1 MPRKIQHVDGS
12 DTLTVY
18 GHAITR
24 NFWEYYILDNEKAS
38 DYRFA
43 LVMGYETEMG
53 DVSMKEIKPF
63 VFSYTENLQN
73 IAPPEGYRWV
83 D

>member
-12 DTLTVY
+12 DTHTVY
-18 GHAITR
+18 AHGITK
-24 NFWEYYILDNEKAS
+24 NFWEYYILDNNKAS
-38 DYRFA
+38 DYRLA

-53 DVSMKEIKPF
+53 DVSMSEIKPYL
-63 VFSYTENLQN
+63 FSYTTDLQDL
-73 IAPPEGYRWV
+73 APPEGYRWV

>member
-1 MPRKIQHVDGS
+1 MPRKIQNDSG

-18 GHAITR
+18 GHAMTR
-24 NFWEYYILDNEKAS
+24 NFWEYYILDNEAS

-53 DVSMKEIKPF
+53 DVSMSEIKPYMI
-63 VFSYTENLQN
+63 SYTTDLRDL
-73 IAPPEGYRWV
+73 APPEGYRWV

>member
-12 DTLTVY
+12 DIHTVY
-18 GHAITR
+18 GHAMTR

-53 DVSMKEIKPF
+53 DVSMSEIKPYMI
-63 VFSYTENLQN
+63 SYTTDLKDL
-73 IAPPEGYRWV
+73 APPEGYRWV

>member
-1 MPRKIQHVDGS
+1 MPRKIRNDSG

-18 GHAITR
+18 AHGITK

-53 DVSMKEIKPF
+53 DVSMSEIKPYL
-63 VFSYTENLQN
+63 FSYTENLTDL
-73 IAPPEGYRWV
+73 APPEGYRWV